1 MNRIQIVQGDSIDT
15 VITLEGDGVEAVTGV
30 DFVCPALNAKYY
42 LEQTSDVGGWWLYI
56 PREDTE
62 KFRPGI
68 FKYNLVAT
76 FTGGWK
82 EAIIYDY
89 ECEVLFKN

>member
-42 LEQTSDVGGWWLYI
+42 LEQTSDVGG
-56 PREDTE
+56 
-62 KFRPGI
+62 
-68 FKYNLVAT
+68 
-76 FTGGWK
+76 
-82 EAIIYDY
+82 
-89 ECEVLFKN
+89 